1 MRLDRFISK
10 TTRESNRRIRDWIQN
25 GQVWVDGQ
33 PCLDGTRRIT
43 EFSQVRCNGIELP
56 FKQAQYWLMNKAA
69 GILSATRDANHRTV
83 IEELAT
89 QQPELDLT
97 EIHIAGR
104 LDRATTGLL
113 ILTNDGNWS
122 KRLTRPEIKIPKT
135 YLVTTAHPI
144 DPGTEARFAEG
155 IHFPYEGITTS
166 PAQLTRLGS
175 QQARLTIYEGKYHQ
189 IKRMFGVFRNP
200 VVALHRERMG
210 EITLEPSLPPGNC
223 RRLTRAEIDWL

>member
-10 TTRESNRRIRDWIQN
+10 TTRESNRQIRIWIQD

-33 PCLDGTRRIT
+33 PCLDGTRRVT
-43 EFSQVRCNGIELP
+43 EFSQIRCNGIDLP
-56 FKQAQYWLMNKAA
+56 CKRAQYWLMNKAA
-69 GILSATRDANHRTV
+69 GVLSATRDPEHRTV
-83 IEELAT
+83 IEELAA
-89 QQPELDLT
+89 QQPELVLN

-104 LDRATTGLL
+104 LDRASTGLL

-135 YLVTTAHPI
+135 YLVTTANPI
-144 DPGTEARFAEG
+144 NPDTGARFAEG

-166 PAQLTRLGS
+166 PAQLTQLS
-175 QQARLTIYEGKYHQ
+175 PHQARLTIYEGKYHQ

-210 EITLEPSLPPGNC
+210 EIVLEPELAPGGC
-223 RRLTRAEIDWL
+223 RPLSRQEIDWL